1 MLYLFHAVLQIQWSE
16 GMPWSCNWGD
26 DDQRE
31 EVEESRWYS
40 HEPVVV
46 SRVNDVVKSLED
58 VIEQSWNTLAEEPTP
73 LELYWDDDQ
82 PWFWM

>member
-1 MLYLFHAVLQIQWSE
+1 
-16 GMPWSCNWGD
+16 
-26 DDQRE
+26 
-31 EVEESRWYS
+31 
-40 HEPVVV
+40 VVV